1 MFVLLR
7 LADLI
12 SHDVLK
18 VSACLKSKTDL
29 TSVTYFAPTVM
40 HRAQV
45 LWSVKV
51 PLTGIA
57 VLGLRMEGF
66 GDSAPSGGTMGALC
80 PVQCLA
86 HVPARL
92 LKGRMGRPSLSVPLT
107 LILSQQGRGCSMWPQ
122 GLEAGARS
130 CYC

>member
-57 VLGLRMEGF
+57 VLGLRLFQFWFPWCVYAQQWNCWVIWQFYFQCFKESTLFSMVVVLVCIPTNSVRGF
-66 GDSAPSGGTMGALC
+66 PFVHTLS
-80 PVQCLA
+80 
-86 HVPARL
+86 
-92 LKGRMGRPSLSVPLT
+92 SLYYL
-107 LILSQQGRGCSMWPQ
+107 
-122 GLEAGARS
+122 
-130 CYC
+130 